1 MAKSKKRKHLR
12 EAINE
17 EHARNVILRETRNTT
32 FHGLILLSPII
43 AMFGLMVYGMAQ

>member
-12 EAINE
+12 VAIKKEQVRNE
-17 EHARNVILRETRNTT
+17 MLRETRTTT

-43 AMFGLMVYGMAQ
+43 AMFGLMVYGMAH